1 MWSVCLESYLILAL
15 FLNTYRPIVHF
26 WTKPRQIKKNEG
38 SINDKATYHGTFL
51 ALGEFRS
58 GVERSSN
65 LCNHLGFVRLQWIKS
80 WAKPDLILG
89 STDFDNF
96 LNIQWKNGV
105 NNKSFI
111 IKIQ

>member
-1 MWSVCLESYLILAL
+1 VVCLFRIISYTSSILEYL
-15 FLNTYRPIVHF
+15 SSHSSFL
-26 WTKPRQIKKNEG
+26 TKPRQIKKNEG

>member
-1 MWSVCLESYLILAL
+1 VVCLFRIISYTSSILEYL
-15 FLNTYRPIVHF
+15 SSHSSFL
-26 WTKPRQIKKNEG
+26 TKPRQIKKNEG
-38 SINDKATYHGTFL
+38 SI
-51 ALGEFRS
+51 
-58 GVERSSN
+58 N